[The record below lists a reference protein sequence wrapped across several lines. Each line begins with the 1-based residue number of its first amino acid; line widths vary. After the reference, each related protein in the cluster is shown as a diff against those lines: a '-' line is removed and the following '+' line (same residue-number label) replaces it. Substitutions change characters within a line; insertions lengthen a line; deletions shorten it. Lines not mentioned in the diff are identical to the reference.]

1 MGVCWPDSASDAIR
15 RRCRCGPV
23 AWWPAGSVWP
33 KPELVFRG
41 PDHWCSHNPNEISAL
56 RPELVFRERPGKLV
70 QRRGQ
75 PQRFWRG
82 WGLRRALVDPPGD
95 GVAWVPAAPTGLRL
109 LPARGLAFRLPA
121 GMLAASSRVR
131 PEPPAANRTRSLPGL
146 RHGDASWSPRVG
158 TDGSAVQ
165 IRMPG
170 SVLESTGGSILASA
184 EAESAH
190 FHVHPLS
197 CRAPRCCC
205 RSNAGTAG
213 ETCRKNL
220 VRSDLLIWVKSS

>member
-1 MGVCWPDSASDAIR
+1 MVACGFSMAQAGTGLSRRKGECAGKSRRINEIR
-15 RRCRCGPV
+15 
-23 AWWPAGSVWP
+23 
-33 KPELVFRG
+33 PELVFRG
-41 PDHWCSHNPNEISAL
+41 PDHYCSHNPNEISAL

-95 GVAWVPAAPTGLRL
+95 GVAWVPAAPTGLGF

-121 GMLAASSRVR
+121 GMLAVSYSRVR
-131 PEPPAANRTRSLPGL
+131 PGPPAADRTRSLPGL
-146 RHGDASWSPRVG
+146 WHGDASWSPRVG

-184 EAESAH
+184 EAKSAA
-190 FHVHPLS
+190 VYLRGNRR
-197 CRAPRCCC
+197 RAFRLLLTYPFCRCC
-205 RSNAGTAG
+205 RIRRV
-213 ETCRKNL
+213 TCGIDNPVIFR
-220 VRSDLLIWVKSS
+220 I